1 MKKSLWQCSA
11 IIFYIAFCA
20 SSSQAQFD
28 AEGRWINGISEE
40 PLFFHNLTY
49 SPQNA
54 VTFQSKW
61 RLIAEENALSKDNE
75 WAGDYVIRG
84 ETGGV
89 TVLRWSLKEGFVF
102 LFGGGC
108 EPNVRGLNYGRVS
121 FSNNL
126 LQLFPEVDS
135 EDPLILFAED
145 DDRRFF
151 TTNFIASKFVPV
163 KWQGIRYLVAEN
175 QIENFYDYVA
185 GAGDYVPRDGVQ
197 ILNYLF
203 FPKDEEGNE
212 AEKNDQ
218 MPVLPSGYERFVKKP
233 VDAKIIATGRS
244 FVRHIAGNENR
255 TEGDAWV
262 IPVTINA
269 GSEDGVKLDMTFAIL
284 QEDIHEVVKTIKVGK
299 KTSRGEVTVYIYSG
313 AQDEPPF
320 IKTGWRV
327 STASYKKYKFD

>member
-84 ETGGV
+84 ETGDV
-89 TVLRWSLKEGFVF
+89 RVLRWSLKEGFVF

-121 FSNNL
+121 FSKNL

-163 KWQGIRYLVAEN
+163 KWQGIRYLIAEN
-175 QIENFYDYVA
+175 QIANLYDYVA
-185 GAGDYVPRDGVQ
+185 GAGDYAPRDGVQ
-197 ILNYLF
+197 ILNGIF
-203 FPKDEEGNE
+203 FPKNEEGDK
-212 AEKNDQ
+212 AEIGEE
-218 MPVLPSGYERFVKKP
+218 MPILPSGYERFVRKP
-233 VDAKIIATGRS
+233 VDAEIITTGRG
-244 FVRHIAGNENR
+244 FVRHIAGDENR
-255 TEGDAWV
+255 TEGDAWI
-262 IPVTINA
+262 IPVTLNA
-269 GSEDGVKLDMTFAIL
+269 GSEDGVKPHMTFAIL
-284 QEDIHEVVKTIKVGK
+284 LEDIHEVVKVIRVGK

-313 AQDEPPF
+313 ADDKPPL

-327 STASYKKYKFD
+327 STASYKKYGF